1 MHNEAIIIIHDPLPK
16 YFLLKITVNLVCFLM
31 TDFLLLSRV
40 HLLILLSQSPHISQG
55 PSD

>member
-31 TDFLLLSRV
+31 TRFFAPKQV
-40 HLLILLSQSPHISQG
+40 HLLILSQSLHISQG